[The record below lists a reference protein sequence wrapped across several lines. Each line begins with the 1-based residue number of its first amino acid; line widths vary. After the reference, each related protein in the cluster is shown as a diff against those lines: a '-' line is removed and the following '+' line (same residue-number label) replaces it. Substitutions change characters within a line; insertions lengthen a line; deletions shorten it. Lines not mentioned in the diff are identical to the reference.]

1 MFEQIFLDST
11 DLQKFQMYR
20 ALKTLDSYGFTINDL
35 SIKMRVTYQQA
46 YNIFRELLG
55 DIEQITGKTGKVSAK
70 RVMSQEN
77 FTISVDDY
85 RLFLLNQSIQFQFID
100 YLIQA
105 TSLSVDKFCQDRFI
119 SRSTLTRK
127 TLPLRQFLGEYGIKI
142 SFTKPA
148 LTGDERKIRLFIF
161 SFYWFSYHGVRWPIA
176 AIQPQQLSKVYRDA
190 TEASPSAMIALQ
202 EMLFWGVCRLRIVR
216 GHVLRPS
223 QRYDRLFVNG
233 VTASAELYTK
243 EMFPKLTTAEI
254 KAESQFFRFYQLSRL
269 RFGSLRDNWLEMYA
283 TIMNDQSI
291 ISNYIKRLS
300 AFLEEHWD
308 SKAPT
313 LITDNMPLMT
323 NIIRIA
329 ATFYLLDGPAPLPV
343 DFYDQARELYPHTKM
358 YQDLYNF
365 NAGLPTNFK
374 ILRDSARPLTR
385 LICYLLSPQMKYF
398 DWDSVVRCKMLLDDD
413 SINLQRINS
422 FLSDMSFVQI
432 MGPDEPIEKADL
444 VLIFADDEPIFPTGS
459 NKITLVKWHN
469 NSDIG
474 DLFRLYRAAKTTF
487 LRKINYNEKYP
498 YLQL

>member
-35 SIKMRVTYQQA
+35 SVKMRVTYQQA

-142 SFTKPA
+142 SFTKPG

-176 AIQPQQLSKVYRDA
+176 AIQPQQLSNAYRDA

-216 GHVLRPS
+216 GHVLRPWP
-223 QRYDRLFVNG
+223 RYDRLFANG

-243 EMFPKLTTAEI
+243 EMFPTLTTAEI

-283 TIMNDQSI
+283 TIMDEHNTV
-291 ISNYIKRLS
+291 SNYIKRLS
-300 AFLEEHWD
+300 NFLVEHWSSD
-308 SKAPT
+308 ASL

-323 NIIRIA
+323 NIIRIVA
-329 ATFYLLDGPAPLPV
+329 GFYLFEGPAPLPV
-343 DFYDQARELYPHTKM
+343 DFYDQARDLYAHTKM
-358 YQDLYNF
+358 YQDVYDF
-365 NAGLPTNFK
+365 NTGLPSSYK
-374 ILRDSARPLTR
+374 VLRDSARPLTR
-385 LICYLLSPQMKYF
+385 LICYLLSPEMKHF
-398 DWDSVVRCKMLLDDD
+398 TWNNVVRCKMLLDDG
-413 SINLQRINS
+413 SINLQRINT
-422 FLSDMSFVQI
+422 FLNDLSFVQV
-432 MGPDEPIEKADL
+432 MSPEEPIADADL
-444 VLIFADDEPIFPTGS
+444 VVTFSDDEPIIPAGS
-459 NKITLVKWHN
+459 EHITQVTWHN
-469 NSDIG
+469 
-474 DLFRLYRAAKTTF
+474 
-487 LRKINYNEKYP
+487 
-498 YLQL
+498 